1 MIKYRVQYVE
11 KCNQKQRFWFICS
24 ENIKSILRRRNL
36 DVKFVVECLALNEN
50 CRIIPTLIL
59 EQDLI
64 CADFVGKILELV
76 ALVGIMKNLAQKQE
90 TNMTKRPSWSF
101 DRHFFTQFYL
111 NIFSKI
117 VPENSLFDL
126 WKNEKSSIC
135 IFWGERGLI
144 LKNWDRLQCNASK
157 RKVFQN
163 ITLLKSL

>member
-1 MIKYRVQYVE
+1 MTAGFQTISSDLILHPCHQNLITQIFELGTVMIKYRVQYVE

-50 CRIIPTLIL
+50 CKIIPTLIL

-76 ALVGIMKNLAQKQE
+76 VLVGIMKNLALKLE
-90 TNMTKRPSWSF
+90 TNKTKRLKF
-101 DRHFFTQFYL
+101 HLNHLIGIILTQLYF

-117 VPENSLFDL
+117 PENS
-126 WKNEKSSIC
+126 
-135 IFWGERGLI
+135 
-144 LKNWDRLQCNASK
+144 
-157 RKVFQN
+157 
-163 ITLLKSL
+163 